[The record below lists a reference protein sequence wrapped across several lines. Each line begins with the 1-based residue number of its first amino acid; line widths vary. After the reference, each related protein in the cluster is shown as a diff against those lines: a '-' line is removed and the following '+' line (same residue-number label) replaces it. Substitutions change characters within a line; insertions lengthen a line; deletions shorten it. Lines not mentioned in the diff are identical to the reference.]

1 MGLGT
6 VGHSSFMCKQC
17 LDLFNFFGLLVNT
30 KLQGISNPYGRSEE
44 YLLPPIGVQIIVPPL
59 AKNREQIRDIFFET
73 WPKMVSSLSTAT
85 VYRSTSLNGYLSHEI
100 SSPIDASHKS

>member
-6 VGHSSFMCKQC
+6 VGHNSFKCKRC
-17 LDLFNFFGLLVNT
+17 LDLFNFFSVQVNT
-30 KLQGISNPYGRSEE
+30 KLQGISDTCGRSEE

-59 AKNREQIRDIFFET
+59 AKNREQIRDIFFRT

-85 VYRSTSLNGYLSHEI
+85 VYRSASLNGYLSHEI